1 MTPLLRP
8 AAGPA
13 VLRAGDVL
21 ALQRSAGNRA
31 VGQLIG
37 RLGAAPDAHP
47 VQRLKEIGPADN
59 WSKISNDD
67 SLALPM
73 QSNQGGQAVYGDR
86 AAHPT
91 MLDAANLALGAAGS
105 PLTLAWHAATAGI
118 RYQEYAQAYTRSKK
132 RHIRTAYHSK
142 QFTRIEP
149 VHAHHGRD
157 TAMTLLKDCGMNTQE
172 LMGGAP
178 RRAQYADRH
187 GAAQN
192 SAAGNPLL
200 ALAAVVRAQLI
211 DAALQ
216 ATLDGHVNTFRADNS
231 NANYRTLDRFLAA
244 RIAALPPGWEATAG
258 VNQHARPLV
267 GQGFAIIGAGDK
279 HPDAARKWK
288 FHMAPVVLTSVDGAD
303 HATLENF
310 NVPAPAPARNTS
322 WTFNMYGNVTHTI
335 HDEQALARD
344 SAGREVGEFGKT
356 PTTIVVRG

>member
-8 AAGPA
+8 AAVPA

-37 RLGAAPDAHP
+37 RLRAAPDAHA

-73 QSNQGGQAVYGDR
+73 QSNQGGQALYGDR
-86 AAHPT
+86 AAHPN
-91 MLDAANLALGAAGS
+91 MLAAANLALGAVAS
-105 PLTLAWHAATAGI
+105 PLTLAWHAATASI
-118 RYQEYAQAYTRSKK
+118 RYQEYPQPYTRNRKK
-132 RHIRTAYHSK
+132 YVRTAYHSK

-178 RRAQYADRH
+178 RRARYADSL
-187 GAAQN
+187 GAAQTS
-192 SAAGNPLL
+192 SARTPLL
-200 ALAAVVRAQLI
+200 ALAALVRAQLT
-211 DAALQ
+211 DVALQ
-216 ATLDGHVNTFRADNS
+216 AALDGHVNTFQADKS

-258 VNQHARPLV
+258 VNRHARPLV

-303 HATLENF
+303 YATLENF

-322 WTFNMYGNVTHTI
+322 WTFNMYGTVTHTI

-356 PTTIVVRG
+356 PTTIVVSG